1 MRAIGYFDST
11 ISSQM
16 NPEEFEEFY
25 QNYCN
30 LYVHMNQGLY
40 IDTNKKYTEKEN
52 LFQLIQNS
60 ESGYLILV
68 PDSRHI
74 SEDLEVLVTTIIK
87 IEESQS
93 SIQCMDEDFPDIL
106 QNAFQHTLGSGGS
119 VQKSKNIK
127 TGMQPRAIIGKALGK
142 PPFGYGISDSG
153 EFEIIPSESEV
164 VSKIFSLY
172 VNENMGLRKI
182 TQYLND
188 AKIFTKKGN
197 PWNIVSVREILKNS
211 AYIGTYLRFGLRLPR
226 NHESII
232 SPDIFRKAQDMTRA
246 RRSYQAFATNNPYLL
261 SGLCL
266 CSDCNN
272 TMIGSKRVQSW
283 NRSNGD
289 RVSHTYRYY
298 QCQSKNNLNQCGYH
312 TWKSEKLESLVIS
325 KLSDLSQSGDLQS
338 SMLGYKG
345 SLKQEEA
352 ARQRLSNVE
361 KMEKRF
367 IDFAKK
373 TSQGKSVIARLS
385 LYLDA
390 LNSAREQA
398 FFSVSPDQVQSFLN
412 KWDEH
417 DFPQKQSFLKEYVK
431 SIIVKKRSIQ
441 INI

>member
-211 AYIGTYLRFGLRLPR
+211 AYIGTYLR
-226 NHESII
+226 
-232 SPDIFRKAQDMTRA
+232 
-246 RRSYQAFATNNPYLL
+246 
-261 SGLCL
+261 
-266 CSDCNN
+266 
-272 TMIGSKRVQSW
+272 
-283 NRSNGD
+283 
-289 RVSHTYRYY
+289 
-298 QCQSKNNLNQCGYH
+298 
-312 TWKSEKLESLVIS
+312 
-325 KLSDLSQSGDLQS
+325 
-338 SMLGYKG
+338 
-345 SLKQEEA
+345 
-352 ARQRLSNVE
+352 
-361 KMEKRF
+361 
-367 IDFAKK
+367 
-373 TSQGKSVIARLS
+373 LS
-385 LYLDA
+385 LI
-390 LNSAREQA
+390 
-398 FFSVSPDQVQSFLN
+398 
-412 KWDEH
+412 H
-417 DFPQKQSFLKEYVK
+417 
-431 SIIVKKRSIQ
+431 I
-441 INI
+441 